1 MPHSQLL
8 PAKNVIASD
17 FFKRTEER
25 WWWWW
30 REGEEGGEITGLID
44 FPTTDSRE
52 NYLICVDY
60 QNNEFHYQ
68 IRWSENENKFLLRLQ
83 RFAH

>member
-17 FFKRTEER
+17 FFKKTEER

-52 NYLICVDY
+52 N
-60 QNNEFHYQ
+60 
-68 IRWSENENKFLLRLQ
+68 
-83 RFAH
+83 